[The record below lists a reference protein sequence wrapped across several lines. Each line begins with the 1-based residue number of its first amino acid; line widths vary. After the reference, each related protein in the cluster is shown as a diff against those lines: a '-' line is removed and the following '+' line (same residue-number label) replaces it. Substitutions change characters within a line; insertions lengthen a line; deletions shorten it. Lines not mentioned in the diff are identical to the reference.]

1 MKNILILM
9 LDLKKTLYQLY
20 IDNRSTL
27 LRTLVYTIGHF
38 CIAAGVIMTVAD
50 VTVYEAMTDAIVEPL
65 LNSEWYFVL
74 DKWWASK
81 PRAEVRG

>member
-9 LDLKKTLYQLY
+9 LDLKKKIYQLY
-20 IDNRSTL
+20 IDNRPTL
-27 LRTLVYTIGHF
+27 LRTLVYTVGHF

-50 VTVYEAMTDAIVEPL
+50 VTIYEAMTDAVVEPL
-65 LNSEWYFVL
+65 LNSIWYFCL

-81 PRAEVRG
+81 K